1 MKVSIHIV
9 SFTKHFNW
17 LRYCLKS
24 IEKYATGFHEVS
36 VWVPND
42 DVGEMQIL
50 EQGYKGVVPL
60 RVTGYED
67 WPGKGFLKHE
77 ELVIHADECCR
88 DADFILH
95 MDSDCIFIE
104 PVTPEDYFVNGKPVL
119 MHARYEW
126 LGRIE
131 PTILC
136 WQEACRRALGWT
148 PEHEFMRRHPA
159 VHPLK
164 TYVMTRQIIERHTG
178 KNVSDFIKEQKN
190 DHPATFAEFPTLGA
204 VAWRFLSQDYHWV
217 NQEMEV
223 RPKDKVF
230 QFWSHQSD
238 FNAPLEVWHAD
249 QKVRIIPNEVL
260 AKYL

>member
-67 WPGKGFLKHE
+67 WPGKGMLKHMC
-77 ELVIHADECCR
+77 LIFRADECCPES
-88 DADFILH
+88 DYILH
-95 MDSDCIFIE
+95 TDSDCIFIE
-104 PVTPEDYFVNGKPVL
+104 PVTPEDYFVGGKPVL
-119 MHARYEW
+119 MYGRYDW
-126 LGRIE
+126 VCKIE
-131 PTILC
+131 PGIRM
-136 WQEACRRALGWT
+136 WQQATHAALGWT
-148 PEHEFMRRHPA
+148 PEMETMRRHPA
-159 VHPLK
+159 VHPRE
-164 TYVMTRQIIERHTG
+164 TYLATRQCIERNTG
-178 KNVSDFIKEQKN
+178 KILDDYIKAGENSFPQSV
-190 DHPATFAEFPTLGA
+190 AEFPTLGA
-204 VAWRFLSQDYHWV
+204 YAWKFLSQRYHWI
-217 NQEMEV
+217 NQETDP
-223 RPKDKVF
+223 RPKDKIL
-230 QFWSHQSD
+230 QFWSHAAD
-238 FNAPLEVWHAD
+238 FNAPMDIWHAD
-249 QKVRIIPNEVL
+249 QKITVIPNEML